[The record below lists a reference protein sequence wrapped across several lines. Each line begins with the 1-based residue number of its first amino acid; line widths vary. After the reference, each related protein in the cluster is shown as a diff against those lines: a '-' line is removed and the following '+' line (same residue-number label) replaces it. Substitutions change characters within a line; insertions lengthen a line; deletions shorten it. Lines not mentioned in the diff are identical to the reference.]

1 MPWDVDCVVSKQ
13 ELVWVPWHR
22 GLGLYPEQLGS
33 WPIIPPPHFVS
44 TSLHA
49 ALCARNSGG
58 HKGDAVPMFRNYS
71 QAREQT
77 CMANQ
82 EFEMGCAQVPVDCQP
97 GYNSVLISAFPAIR
111 VGPTGTQ

>member
-1 MPWDVDCVVSKQ
+1 MPWDMDCVASKQ
-13 ELVWVPWHR
+13 ELVWVLWHR

-33 WPIIPPPHFVS
+33 WPIIPPPHFLS

-58 HKGDAVPMFRNYS
+58 HKGDAVPMFKNYS
-71 QAREQT
+71 
-77 CMANQ
+77 Q

-97 GYNSVLISAFPAIR
+97 GYNSVLIFAFPAIR
-111 VGPTGTQ
+111 VGPIGTQ